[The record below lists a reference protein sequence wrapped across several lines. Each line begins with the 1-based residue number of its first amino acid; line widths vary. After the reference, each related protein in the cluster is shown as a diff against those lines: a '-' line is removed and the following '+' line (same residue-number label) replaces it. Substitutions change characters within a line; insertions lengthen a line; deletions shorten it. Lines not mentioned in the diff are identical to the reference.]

1 MASKVKLTGGTL
13 FVVALIVLLMGN
25 VRSVEIVEKLD
36 EIQFEISSLK
46 YEVESYKQQAE
57 LLKKE
62 NLKLKEQLMNDN

>member
-1 MASKVKLTGGTL
+1 MESKVKLTGGTL
-13 FVVALIVLLMGN
+13 FVVTLTVLLMGN